1 MYFLRIFIIF
11 TIGYFPTVNDN
22 KSKDIVTQ
30 TSKNNRTEDVHRDV
44 GAIANNKEQ
53 KYFCVIYVGA
63 FDEKTSLAI
72 NKTNITSTRKTTNKI
87 RVRH

>member
-1 MYFLRIFIIF
+1 MIAH
-11 TIGYFPTVNDN
+11 FPTVNDN

-30 TSKNNRTEDVHRDV
+30 TSKITERKMSIETFV
-44 GAIANNKEQ
+44 GAVANNKEQ
-53 KYFCVIYVGA
+53 KYFYVIYVEA
-63 FDEKTSLAI
+63 FEEKTSLAI